1 MFAINPVDPHYPV
14 NDGTARF
21 IKQQGGMV
29 TSSFGYGESPSS
41 TAAAKGYILSAEKVG
56 MKNGYL
62 DTSIPFGS
70 VATGPIAL
78 SMKSAGVDSS
88 YLPMDNNT
96 NFALVTAAKQ
106 AGVNLKVAVSA
117 TGYGQSLLSLPSAVQ
132 AADGSYFVLQFAP
145 AELQT
150 AATKNMQSA
159 LAQYA
164 HFTGVPGF
172 DYYEGWVSADLMI
185 KGLEV
190 AGQNPTNYDGGGL
203 LATPDNFSLSMFGQL
218 PQTQCSYYVR
228 LQGTTFVPVPAGGK
242 PFCGQLVPNSN
253 QL

>member
-1 MFAINPVDPHYPV
+1 
-14 NDGTARF
+14 
-21 IKQQGGMV
+21 
-29 TSSFGYGESPSS
+29 
-41 TAAAKGYILSAEKVG
+41 

-78 SMKSAGVDSS
+78 SMKQAGVDSS

-117 TGYGQSLLSLPSAVQ
+117 TGYGESLLSQPSAVQ
-132 AADGSYFVLQFAP
+132 AANGSYFGLQFAP
-145 AELQT
+145 VELQT
-150 AATKNMQSA
+150 AATKNFQSA

-172 DYYEGWVSADLMI
+172 DYYEGWLSADLLI

-190 AGQNPTNYDGGGL
+190 AGTNPTRQSFESGLHGVTSYDGGGL
-203 LATPDNFSLSMFGQL
+203 LGTPQNFSLSVFGQL

-228 LQGTTFVPVPAGGK
+228 LQGTTFVPVPADGK
-242 PFCGQLVPNSN
+242 PFCGQLIPNSN
-253 QL
+253 QA